1 MNSSTEDG
9 PASQHPETESA
20 EPESKSQRK
29 RNAQRITELASQLV
43 QMKPKVLAALPLEP
57 EIHEA
62 VSHCAEIKS
71 HGARKRQL
79 HFVSKLLR
87 ETENIEQLQARVL
100 HPELNKKKQAITN
113 PHLEFRDRLIEDFAG
128 TADDLRES
136 YPTIELQR
144 VRQLVR
150 NAHAEHKKV
159 QDANQKTG
167 TDKTREDTG
176 SENTGSEDAN
186 TQPGIQP
193 EIQPRIHPGNNSQ
206 TANNTKSAK
215 SLLKLLT
222 KGS

>member
-1 MNSSTEDG
+1 MNPSTEDG

-87 ETENIEQLQARVL
+87 ETENIEELQSRVL
-100 HPELNKKKQAITN
+100 HPDLTKKKQAITN
-113 PHLEFRDRLIEDFAG
+113 PHLVFRDRLIEDFEG
-128 TADDLRES
+128 TADDLREI
-136 YPTIELQR
+136 YPAIELQR

-150 NAHAEHKKV
+150 NAHSEYQKV
-159 QDANQKTG
+159 KDANPKNNEGETS
-167 TDKTREDTG
+167 EDTHNG
-176 SENTGSEDAN
+176 DPIS
-186 TQPGIQP
+186 QPGIKP
-193 EIQPRIHPGNNSQ
+193 SAGSL

-222 KGS
+222 TGS